1 MEKHPILK
9 EEERITKTLKSL
21 LNKGQIDE
29 TLYEQLRPR
38 GSQPARLYGLAKVHK
53 NNVPVRPV
61 LSMPGSAYYKVAEYI
76 AKCLSV
82 IPECKI
88 NASTKI
94 ICDSLKTMKLGDD
107 EEIVSFDVVSL
118 YTNVPVMEAIDVCT
132 EKLYECPVDQ
142 RPKIDKDTF
151 KTLAKIASC
160 DVLLSTHNGF
170 YRQIDGLAMG
180 SPPAPHLANGWLSQ
194 FDSTIKG
201 ESKLYFRYM
210 DDILKVEKRGKT
222 DEKLQEINSLHTSL
236 RFTAEC
242 EHQQQ
247 LPMLDMKIIHEHG
260 TGKLSSTWYRKP
272 TDTGLVMNYHALAPK
287 RYKRSVVSGF
297 VHRIYRACSNWEN
310 FHDSLERAK
319 RVLERNQY
327 PPTFYEPI
335 IRQTLNDLQGAT
347 QQPPTSPSQK
357 TAEVEKVQLRI
368 QYRGKCSEEYAKA
381 LHKIEAPCMVV
392 MTLRKLKT
400 VLPSLKP
407 PVEKLLRS
415 GVVYQLMCP
424 SCSACYVGMTCR
436 HLQTRLKEHIQ
447 RSGPVKSHIIQC
459 RSTITEEYVEILQTS
474 SRGEVHLLTLEALNI
489 REKKP
494 AINTKDE
501 YRSRELIIKL

>member
-1 MEKHPILK
+1 M
-9 EEERITKTLKSL
+9 SS
-21 LNKGQIDE
+21 
-29 TLYEQLRPR
+29 RP
-38 GSQPARLYGLAKVHK
+38 
-53 NNVPVRPV
+53 
-61 LSMPGSAYYKVAEYI
+61 
-76 AKCLSV
+76 
-82 IPECKI
+82 
-88 NASTKI
+88 
-94 ICDSLKTMKLGDD
+94 
-107 EEIVSFDVVSL
+107 
-118 YTNVPVMEAIDVCT
+118 
-132 EKLYECPVDQ
+132 
-142 RPKIDKDTF
+142 DKDTF

-297 VHRIYRACSNWEN
+297 VYRIYRACSNWEN

-357 TAEVEKVQLRI
+357 N
-368 QYRGKCSEEYAKA
+368 
-381 LHKIEAPCMVV
+381 
-392 MTLRKLKT
+392 
-400 VLPSLKP
+400 
-407 PVEKLLRS
+407 
-415 GVVYQLMCP
+415 
-424 SCSACYVGMTCR
+424 
-436 HLQTRLKEHIQ
+436 
-447 RSGPVKSHIIQC
+447 C
-459 RSTITEEYVEILQTS
+459 RSRKS
-474 SRGEVHLLTLEALNI
+474 S
-489 REKKP
+489 
-494 AINTKDE
+494 TKDQI
-501 YRSRELIIKL
+501 SRKMFRGVREGTT